1 MIDTIKILGSL
12 LGSGALSQGSGGSVL
27 TNVLG
32 AALGGSQQQQ
42 GGGLANVLGG
52 LLGGAGAPQ
61 QQSNAGGLGGLLGGL
76 LGGNQVQQQQQTGA
90 ADLLGGLFGG
100 GNKSVSNQSGG
111 GLSDLL
117 GAAVTQFA
125 QSQNT
130 QAPATSH
137 EHCQH
142 LPSAVN
148 QSAAL
153 SQAEVLIRSMINA
166 AKADGRV
173 DDAEQQKILGRLGD
187 VNQEEA
193 DFVRRELGAK
203 LDVNSFIQSIPRG
216 FEQQVYIMSLMAI
229 DLDTNHEAQY
239 LHQLAQGMNLS
250 NDLCNQI
257 HDKLGARKLYS

>member
-12 LGSGALSQGSGGSVL
+12 LGSGALSQGSGGNVL

-42 GGGLANVLGG
+42 GGGGLANVLGG

-61 QQSNAGGLGGLLGGL
+61 QQSNAGGLGGLLGGI
-76 LGGNQVQQQQQTGA
+76 LGGNQVQQQQSGA

-100 GNKSVSNQSGG
+100 GNNARGNQSGG
-111 GLSDLL
+111 GLGDLL
-117 GAAVTQFA
+117 GAAVTQYA

-142 LPSAVN
+142 LPNAVN
-148 QSAAL
+148 QSEAL

-173 DDAEQQKILGRLGD
+173 DDQEQQKILGRLGD
-187 VNQEEA
+187 VNAEEA
-193 DFVRRELGAK
+193 AFVRRELGAK
-203 LDVNSFIQSIPRG
+203 LDVNGFIQSVPRG

-239 LHQLAQGMNLS
+239 LHQLAPRPNLS
-250 NDLCNQI
+250 NDMCNQI

>member
-1 MIDTIKILGSL
+1 
-12 LGSGALSQGSGGSVL
+12 
-27 TNVLG
+27 
-32 AALGGSQQQQ
+32 
-42 GGGLANVLGG
+42 
-52 LLGGAGAPQ
+52 
-61 QQSNAGGLGGLLGGL
+61 
-76 LGGNQVQQQQQTGA
+76 
-90 ADLLGGLFGG
+90 LFGG

>member
-1 MIDTIKILGSL
+1 MIDTIKILGSI
-12 LGSGALSQGSGGSVL
+12 LGSGALSQGSGGNVL

-32 AALGGSQQQQ
+32 AALGGSQRQQ
-42 GGGLANVLGG
+42 GGGLSNVLGG

-61 QQSNAGGLGGLLGGL
+61 QQSSNGGLGDLLGGL
-76 LGGNQVQQQQQTGA
+76 LSGNQPQRTQNRGA
-90 ADLLGGLFGG
+90 SDLLGGLFGG
-100 GNKSVSNQSGG
+100 GNKNVSNQPGG
-111 GLSDLL
+111 GLADLL
-117 GAAVTQFA
+117 GAAVTQYA

-142 LPSAVN
+142 LPNEVS

-187 VNQEEA
+187 VSAQESA
-193 DFVRRELGAK
+193 FVRRELSAK
-203 LDVNSFIQSIPRG
+203 LDVQAFINSVPRG

-229 DLDTNHEAQY
+229 DLDTNQEAQY

-250 NDLCNQI
+250 NDLCDQI

>member
-12 LGSGALSQGSGGSVL
+12 LGNGALSQGSGGSVL

-32 AALGGSQQQQ
+32 AALNGSQQQQ
-42 GGGLANVLGG
+42 GGGLGNVLGS

-61 QQSNAGGLGGLLGGL
+61 QQAGGLGGLLGGL
-76 LGGNQVQQQQQTGA
+76 LNGGQPQQQNRGA

-100 GNKSVSNQSGG
+100 GNKNVSNQSGG
-111 GLSDLL
+111 GLADLL
-117 GAAVTQFA
+117 GAAVTQYA

-137 EHCQH
+137 ENCQH
-142 LPSAVN
+142 LPNEVN
-148 QSAAL
+148 HGAAL
-153 SQAEVLIRSMINA
+153 SQAEVLIRAMINA

-187 VNQEEA
+187 VSQEEA
-193 DFVRRELGAK
+193 AFVRRELAAK
-203 LDVNSFIQSIPRG
+203 LDTQGFIQSVPRG

-239 LHQLAQGMNLS
+239 LHQLSQGMNLS